1 MTLAGRVFSNRYEI
15 QREIAQGGMAEVYLA
30 HDQLLNRP
38 VAMKALFPQYAR
50 EPSFVERFRR
60 EAQAA
65 ANLNHPNIVAIY
77 DWGQEDG
84 TYFIVMEYVEGRSL
98 RDLIRSEAPLDP
110 SQAAEVAAEIASAL
124 AFAHRNGV
132 VHRDVKPG
140 NVLLTQSDTVKVT
153 DFGIARAGAS
163 DGLTQT
169 GSVMGTATYFSP
181 EQAQGLPVD
190 GRSDVYALGVVLYE
204 MVTGVAPFTGDSPV
218 SVAYKHVREDVVLP
232 SERNPDVPSDLERI
246 IMTALAKTPE
256 NRYQTA
262 DDMRADILRFRRG
275 RPVVGAP
282 AGALAELPTG
292 STGTVIGAPAAAAA
306 AYGASTVMTPR
317 VDDRGRV
324 AGGAVVSRKRRNTAL
339 VWILTLL
346 GLAAVVGAILFA
358 AIKLGGAQATVT
370 VPNEVTKTVQVA
382 QQDLQKAHLKPD
394 VRREAS
400 STVPVD
406 VVIHQTPDAGAKNV
420 SRGSTVT
427 LFVSAGAAQKVVP
440 FDITGRP
447 APDVTA
453 ELQGMG
459 FVVAPKEQP
468 NAAAK
473 GTVFTSIPNPG
484 TKADV
489 GSTVTIIVS
498 SGPAPVAV
506 PDVKGLSFDQAT
518 QALEQQG
525 FTNLSPPIQETS
537 NTVASGSVSRTDPP
551 AAKPVPLDTRI
562 NIYVSTGAQK
572 VTLPSE
578 VGKSE
583 ADAKADLISQ
593 GFTVSTLNQVD
604 NANVGKVVSQR
615 PDQGAQALPNS
626 NVILTI
632 GIAGPETTTSTPSE
646 TTSTTG
652 P

>member
-30 HDQLLNRP
+30 RDQLLNRP

-232 SERNPDVPSDLERI
+232 SERNPDVPTDLERI

-262 DDMRADILRFRRG
+262 DEMRADLLRFRRG
-275 RPVVGAP
+275 RPVVGAA
-282 AGALAELPTG
+282 AGALAAESPTG
-292 STGTVIGAPAAAAA
+292 STATVFGAPAAAA

-317 VDDRGRV
+317 VDERGRV
-324 AGGAVVSRKRRNTAL
+324 AGGAPVSRKRRNTAL
-339 VWILTLL
+339 VWLLTLL

-358 AIKLGGAQATVT
+358 AIKLGGAQASVT
-370 VPNEVTKTVQVA
+370 VPNEVTKNVAVA

-400 STVPVD
+400 QTVPVD
-406 VVIHQTPDAGAKNV
+406 TVVRQDPPAGKGV
-420 SRGSTVT
+420 SRGSNVT
-427 LFVSAGAAQKVVP
+427 LFVSAGAAQKAIP
-440 FDITGRP
+440 TDITGRP

-453 ELQGMG
+453 ELQGLG
-459 FVVAPKEQP
+459 FVVAPKDQP
-468 NAAAK
+468 NAAPK

-551 AAKPVPLDTRI
+551 AAKPVPVDTRI

-578 VGKSE
+578 IGKSE
-583 ADAKADLISQ
+583 ADAKADLISK

-604 NANVGKVVSQR
+604 NANVGKVVGQS
-615 PDQGAQALPNS
+615 PDQGAQVLPNS
-626 NVILTI
+626 NVVLTI
-632 GIAGPETTTSTPSE
+632 GIAGETTTSTPSG
-646 TTSTTG
+646 TTSTSG